1 MKPAALRGWQR
12 RALAQMAEWSSG
24 PFLLSA
30 APGAGKTRPALEFA
44 RDQLRSDAVSCVV
57 VACPTAPLTRQ
68 WARAAAALGID
79 LAPDADSPRPPSG
92 FHGVSVT
99 YARVAKAP
107 MRWGRAL
114 PRRTLVIADEAH
126 HLGEELS
133 WGEGFAKAFRGSPR
147 WLLLSGTP
155 FRSDA
160 TPIPGVRYDRA
171 GVAEP
176 DVSYSYAEAV
186 AEAVCRPV
194 CFVAYDG
201 TLSWRSGDDVIE
213 SSFETVLSSREAGRR
228 YRTAISTELPDGLLR
243 ILREAD
249 GKLRALRQEGHRDAG
264 GLAIA
269 ADSGHARRIAALLRE
284 VTGRSPLVVLHAEP
298 RAAAKLA
305 AFTHSTDPWIVAV
318 NMVSEGVDIPR
329 LRVGVYATA
338 AKTPLVFRQIVGRF
352 VRTLPGRPAEPSW
365 LYIPADPILRGH
377 AATIE
382 HELRQGVRRPDQ
394 SDPGP
399 EVERADRRETERGE
413 ELAFEPLSA
422 DVAPQMTLFGSPPP
436 ARGNPFARPTAAPGA
451 LAPFARPT
459 PAPGAL
465 APLSRPTAAPGTLA
479 PLAPLAR
486 PTPAPGALASASEA
500 DRHEVELPAFER
512 RALLRSER
520 HRLVSEVRRRDG
532 TSHREINAWLNRK
545 LGISRV
551 EEATLSDLERSV
563 ELLVGKLTR
572 KR

>member
-1 MKPAALRGWQR
+1 
-12 RALAQMAEWSSG
+12 
-24 PFLLSA
+24 
-30 APGAGKTRPALEFA
+30 
-44 RDQLRSDAVSCVV
+44 
-57 VACPTAPLTRQ
+57 
-68 WARAAAALGID
+68 
-79 LAPDADSPRPPSG
+79 
-92 FHGVSVT
+92 VSVT
-99 YARVAKAP
+99 YARIARAP
-107 MRWGRAL
+107 VRWGRAL

-126 HLGEELS
+126 HLGDELS
-133 WGEGFAKAFRGSPR
+133 WGEGFATAFGSSPR

-171 GVAEP
+171 GLAEP

-186 AEAVCRPV
+186 ADAICRPV

-213 SSFETVLSSREAGRR
+213 SSFETVLSSREASRR
-228 YRTAISTELPDGLLR
+228 YRTAISTELPDGLMR

-249 GKLRALRQEGHRDAG
+249 GKLRALRQDGHRDAG
-264 GLAIA
+264 GLVIA
-269 ADSGHARRIAALLRE
+269 ADSSHARRIAALLRE

-298 RAAAKLA
+298 RAAAKLV

-352 VRTLPGRPAEPSW
+352 VRTIPGRPVEPSW
-365 LYIPADPILRGH
+365 LYIPADPILGGH

-382 HELRQGVRRPDQ
+382 HELRQALRRPDQ
-394 SDPGP
+394 GDSGL
-399 EVERADRRETERGE
+399 EFERADRRETERSE

-436 ARGNPFARPTAAPGA
+436 ASSHAFAAP
-451 LAPFARPT
+451 APT
-459 PAPGAL
+459 
-465 APLSRPTAAPGTLA
+465 
-479 PLAPLAR
+479 PLAP
-486 PTPAPGALASASEA
+486 GSESPEPE
-500 DRHEVELPAFER
+500 RELPAFER
-512 RALLRSER
+512 RAMLRSER

-551 EEATLSDLERSV
+551 EEATLTDLERSV